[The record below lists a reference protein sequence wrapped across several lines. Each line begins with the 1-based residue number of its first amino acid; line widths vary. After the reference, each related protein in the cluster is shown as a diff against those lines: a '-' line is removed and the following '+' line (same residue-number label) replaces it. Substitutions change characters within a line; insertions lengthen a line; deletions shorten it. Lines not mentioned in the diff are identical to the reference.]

1 MDESGGVYL
10 NSTFK
15 TLPAKFLWDRIFV
28 YPVTESGYKIEFY
41 TDTGG
46 GGMFLSP
53 DVSND
58 LGLPANKKVMEDG
71 EEKTVVPFPT
81 FQEGL
86 SIPSG
91 AQVRDLIVYSEIP
104 WGKGFL
110 GQSWFADRVW
120 LLDYI
125 NKEMGYLSNTSSYHT
140 NGFKC
145 TNIWF
150 KENQTG
156 KREVSFPRIQAKIDG
171 ETLDF
176 LFDTGATVYLTD
188 HALETLNNGDEVFRG
203 TSFITRS
210 IFEKWRVKHPEW
222 TVIEQADRI
231 GNEALIKVPM
241 VEVAGLQVGPVWF
254 TRRNDAN
261 FHEAMSQWM
270 DKKVEGALGGSVFKY
285 FTIIIDYPNAKAFFK
300 C

>member
-1 MDESGGVYL
+1 
-10 NSTFK
+10 
-15 TLPAKFLWDRIFV
+15 LWDRIFL
-28 YPVTESGYKIEFY
+28 YPVTESGYQIEFY
-41 TDTGG
+41 TDSGG

-58 LGLPANKKVMEDG
+58 LDLPTNKKVTVDG
-71 EEKTVVPFPT
+71 KEITVVPFPT
-81 FQEGL
+81 FREGF

-91 AQVRDLIVYSEIP
+91 VQVKDLILISDIP
-104 WGKGFL
+104 WGKAWGKGFL

-120 LLDYI
+120 LLDYV
-125 NKEMGYLSNTSSYHT
+125 NKEMGYLSDTSSYDT
-140 NGFKC
+140 TGFTC

-156 KREVSFPRIQAKIDG
+156 KREYAFPRIQAKIDG

-176 LFDTGATVYLTD
+176 LFDTGAMVNLTD
-188 HALETLNNGDEVFRG
+188 HALETLNNGEEVFRG

-210 IFEKWRVKHPEW
+210 IFENWRLRHPEW
-222 TVIEQADRI
+222 VVIENADRYANDAMI
-231 GNEALIKVPM
+231 QVPM

-261 FHEAMSQWM
+261 FHENMSRWM
-270 DKKVEGALGGSVFKY
+270 DKRIEGALGGSVFKY
-285 FTIIIDYPNAKAFFK
+285 FTIIVDYPNAKAFFK

>member
-1 MDESGGVYL
+1 L
-10 NSTFK
+10 NAAFIK
-15 TLPAKFLWDRIFV
+15 LPAKFQSDRIFL
-28 YPVTESGYKIEFY
+28 YPVTESGNQIEFY

-58 LGLPANKKVMEDG
+58 LDLPTNKKVMEDG
-71 EEKTVVPFPT
+71 EVRTVVPFPI
-81 FQEGL
+81 FREGS

-91 AQVRDLIVYSEIP
+91 AQVRDLILISDIP

-110 GQSWFADRVW
+110 GQPWFSDRVW
-120 LLDYI
+120 LLDYV
-125 NKEMGYLSNTSSYHT
+125 NKEMGYLSGTSSYDT
-140 NGFKC
+140 SGFTC

-156 KREVSFPRIQAKIDG
+156 KRENSFPRIQAKIDG

-176 LFDTGATVYLTD
+176 LFDTGATVNLTD

-210 IFEKWRVKHPEW
+210 IFEKWRLRHPEW
-222 TVIEQADRI
+222 VVIENADRYA
-231 GNEALIKVPM
+231 NEAMIQVPK

-261 FHEAMSQWM
+261 FHENMSQWM
-270 DKKVEGALGGSVFKY
+270 DKRIEGALGGSVFKY